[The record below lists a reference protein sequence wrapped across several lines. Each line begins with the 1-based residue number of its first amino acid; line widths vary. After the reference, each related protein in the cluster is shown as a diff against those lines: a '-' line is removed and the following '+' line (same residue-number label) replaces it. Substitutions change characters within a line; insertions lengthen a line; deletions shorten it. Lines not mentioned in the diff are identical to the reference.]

1 MRNRTIVAIA
11 LALAAALLLAG
22 IVAAAPAPGKP
33 ALITSAGQSTDGL
46 ILRTILTDRA
56 TGESVPFEKLA
67 TPENLQGVRTLIVAV
82 GLSSKGLGAAGVNQD
97 QERERVANLLDA
109 AKANDVY
116 VILVHIGGTAR
127 RGAGS
132 DEFSSMVAEY
142 AHQIFVVK
150 AGNDDGF
157 FNKLAEA
164 RGIPVTEVNDRT
176 ALGPILT
183 ELLAGN

>member
-56 TGESVPFEKLA
+56 TGESVPSKLA

-109 AKANDVY
+109 AKANDV
-116 VILVHIGGTAR
+116 HA
-127 RGAGS
+127 
-132 DEFSSMVAEY
+132 
-142 AHQIFVVK
+142 
-150 AGNDDGF
+150 
-157 FNKLAEA
+157 
-164 RGIPVTEVNDRT
+164 
-176 ALGPILT
+176 
-183 ELLAGN
+183 

>member
-109 AKANDVY
+109 AKANDV
-116 VILVHIGGTAR
+116 T
-127 RGAGS
+127 
-132 DEFSSMVAEY
+132 
-142 AHQIFVVK
+142 
-150 AGNDDGF
+150 
-157 FNKLAEA
+157 
-164 RGIPVTEVNDRT
+164 
-176 ALGPILT
+176 
-183 ELLAGN
+183 